1 MKINNRRLENFS
13 TGIFGFALLL
23 LGWYMWELYYN
34 EILGFGKFDIHNIEI
49 ISPFFSNIFLPI
61 ITIISLILVY
71 ANLIEFRKNNERT
84 IDDKKIE
91 FALIQVGNYFKE
103 IQPKLAEASNKG
115 LFNGIIGGY
124 ENYFKKDLSNI
135 YTSGDAKQ
143 YNCIKSKLET
153 YHVDLLLLIGMYEYI
168 SSSLLNKS
176 LCDLDTAKNIIGI
189 PFTEQLNKN
198 HLLGFISF
206 YRISQPKYA
215 QNTLLLYEKWN
226 GELDNFFDNFEETD
240 SSVL

>member
-1 MKINNRRLENFS
+1 
-13 TGIFGFALLL
+13 
-23 LGWYMWELYYN
+23 
-34 EILGFGKFDIHNIEI
+34 
-49 ISPFFSNIFLPI
+49 
-61 ITIISLILVY
+61 
-71 ANLIEFRKNNERT
+71 
-84 IDDKKIE
+84 
-91 FALIQVGNYFKE
+91 
-103 IQPKLAEASNKG
+103 
-115 LFNGIIGGY
+115 
-124 ENYFKKDLSNI
+124 
-135 YTSGDAKQ
+135 
-143 YNCIKSKLET
+143 
-153 YHVDLLLLIGMYEYI
+153 MYEYI